1 MAFKIAF
8 FDTKPYDRASF
19 DEVNEKYGFEILYHK
34 GQLNRNNVVLTQ
46 GMDAICIFVH
56 DTADTAIIEQ
66 MAGYGVKLI
75 ALRAA
80 GYNNVDLAAAKDKLK
95 VVRVPLSPQ
104 TTLTIKVLHARHP
117 KRNPFLRPFWV
128 LSFYLR

>member
-19 DEVNEKYGFEILYHK
+19 DEVNEKYGFVILYHK

-95 VVRVPLSPQ
+95 VPDGIRYEWENSRNYRDWEDCTDSDPDFAGVRYESSGL
-104 TTLTIKVLHARHP
+104 
-117 KRNPFLRPFWV
+117 
-128 LSFYLR
+128 

>member
-46 GMDAICIFVH
+46 GMRSVFLCMTRRIP
-56 DTADTAIIEQ
+56 Q
-66 MAGYGVKLI
+66 L
-75 ALRAA
+75 
-80 GYNNVDLAAAKDKLK
+80 
-95 VVRVPLSPQ
+95 LSKWPV
-104 TTLTIKVLHARHP
+104 TGS
-117 KRNPFLRPFWV
+117 N
-128 LSFYLR
+128 

>member
-46 GMDAICIFVH
+46 GMDAICIFGM
-56 DTADTAIIEQ
+56 TRRIPQ
-66 MAGYGVKLI
+66 L
-75 ALRAA
+75 
-80 GYNNVDLAAAKDKLK
+80 
-95 VVRVPLSPQ
+95 LSKWPV
-104 TTLTIKVLHARHP
+104 TGS
-117 KRNPFLRPFWV
+117 N
-128 LSFYLR
+128 

>member
-46 GMDAICIFVH
+46 GMDAICIFVS
-56 DTADTAIIEQ
+56 A
-66 MAGYGVKLI
+66 Y
-75 ALRAA
+75 
-80 GYNNVDLAAAKDKLK
+80 
-95 VVRVPLSPQ
+95 LSCGKSIRMYQ
-104 TTLTIKVLHARHP
+104 
-117 KRNPFLRPFWV
+117 
-128 LSFYLR
+128 